1 MKSLADQEWEQL
13 NAWADGELTGSEAED
28 FSRRLEREPALNEA
42 LTSVKQVKSA
52 LAALRPE
59 MDLADGR
66 NAANGNRRPWLRR
79 LAGVA
84 VAAMIAAAVI
94 LATSGA
100 PPSALDIH
108 LQYAAQEY
116 SLDDRSGLLP
126 VAGPAAGGFPR
137 LDAAGLFLV
146 ASRGKGNR
154 ASAHYAGLKGCRLT
168 VLRGPFAPAPLS
180 EGVQTRRWAADNTRY
195 QVVATGMDPA
205 KFAATA
211 TYLEQFTQNRLQ
223 KAAVMALHQAG
234 QSSTNCRFSSS

>member
-42 LTSVKQVKSA
+42 LTSVNQVKSA

-59 MDLADGR
+59 TDRADGR
-66 NAANGNRRPWLRR
+66 NAANDNRRPWLWR

-94 LATSGA
+94 LVTPDA

-108 LQYAAQEY
+108 RQYVAQEF
-116 SLDDRSGLLP
+116 SPGDRSGLLP
-126 VAGPAAGGFPR
+126 ASGSAVDGFPQ
-137 LDAAGLFLV
+137 LDEAGLFLV
-146 ASRGKGNR
+146 ASRVEGNL

-223 KAAVMALHQAG
+223 KAAVMALHKAV